1 MRVSRERSVQH
12 GFLSYAVPRREG
24 EHGRDLDQTDLQ
36 SVGRANLHAVG
47 RSAASASRARRHMRA
62 GKTYDKAMLP
72 FSAKEMAFMNSVVF
86 GTSANR
92 MTPSSFSEMPEP
104 LRTTSTTSTKIS
116 AMTAYRT
123 VQASSTVA
131 LLARLQFGAS

>member
-1 MRVSRERSVQH
+1 
-12 GFLSYAVPRREG
+12 
-24 EHGRDLDQTDLQ
+24 
-36 SVGRANLHAVG
+36 
-47 RSAASASRARRHMRA
+47 MRA

-123 VQASSTVA
+123 VQVSSTVA